1 MGRPRKDKTTQE
13 VINTAGM
20 TKNLNEIMSLVND
33 LKNAIVEEVRCIS
46 PIDASVLDINENN
59 NPNEVVIRLSQKD
72 KVLWNQKRY
81 EILKR
86 CADHVPKLLVHI
98 CDQYLIATAGQ
109 YYVVASI
116 SLPADKYTLSEFI
129 SIIRS
134 LNKPTSETAT
144 LTIGNIFE
152 FAIDKTTPK
161 TNAVKSTVLTR
172 AEAAST
178 PLFEK
183 TIK

>member
-1 MGRPRKDKTTQE
+1 MPRPRKDKTAQE

-20 TKNLNEIMSLVND
+20 TKNLNEIMSLVNE
-33 LKNAIVEEVRCIS
+33 LKNAITEEVRCVT
-46 PIDASVLDINENN
+46 PIDASVLGITENN

-72 KVLWNQKRY
+72 KMLWHQKRY

-86 CADHVPKLLVHI
+86 CNDHTPQLLVHI
-98 CDQYLIATAGQ
+98 CDQYLITTGGQ
-109 YYVVASI
+109 YYVVATI

-134 LNKPTSETAT
+134 INKPTSESAT
-144 LTIGNIFE
+144 TIGNIFE
-152 FAIDKTTPK
+152 FVIDKTSPK
-161 TNAVKSTVLTR
+161 TDAVKSSILKRSEPAT
-172 AEAAST
+172 S

-183 TIK
+183 ILK